1 MLNLYSI
8 AKATAAANEII
19 RSRSAPSDKK
29 KYLMPIDSEP
39 ASIEFNS
46 VTFTYPDRGVPVL
59 RDVSFKIKQGQFAAF
74 VGASGSGKSTIIS
87 LMEGY
92 VNDVQK

>member
-1 MLNLYSI
+1 MLYSI

-19 RSRSAPSDKK
+19 ASRNPETERKK
-29 KYLMPIDSEP
+29 TYMPTGTEP

-46 VTFTYPDRGVPVL
+46 VNFTYPDRNTPVL
-59 RDVSFKIKQGQFAAF
+59 QDLNFQIKPGQFAAF
-74 VGASGSGKSTIIS
+74 VGASGSGKSTIVS

-92 VNDVQK
+92 VSVVLLY